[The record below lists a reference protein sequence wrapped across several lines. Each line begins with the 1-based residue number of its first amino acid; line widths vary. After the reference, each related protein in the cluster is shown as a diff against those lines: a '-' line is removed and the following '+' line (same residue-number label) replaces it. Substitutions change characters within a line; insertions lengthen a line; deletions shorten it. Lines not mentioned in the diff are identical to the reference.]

1 MSKFTERVIKEIG
14 KDYLM
19 LRGNYMEIDLPE
31 FSFVLDDEDFMKEM
45 ITLYPN
51 VLTSQVVSNRGITK
65 NMLMNVCKSDVW
77 ILDILRDKELID
89 KDTYTNMSFLIQ
101 VGGKKDPSIE
111 GDTKDIYL
119 KVLNILESLTEE
131 ERIERLREI
140 TEIHECPIV
149 MPNGIEYIVQK
160 VKWTQESFYLV
171 AGCNPSYYK
180 DLDTIKWSNPLKR
193 PVESISFNDS
203 TGWINKMNTM
213 LGLPEMYSE
222 VKYDSCVLHEEK
234 TGYRHI
240 TEKEFKFLLNN
251 GHLENPQEF
260 TNSDIEEHVTFTDK
274 NKQFKLPPEGG
285 LKKSNRYGVFDMA
298 SQSWCVVCT
307 DKMNDWI
314 DPTE

>member
-31 FSFVLDDEDFMKEM
+31 FNFVLDDEDFMKEM
-45 ITLYPN
+45 IMLYPN

-89 KDTYTNMSFLIQ
+89 KDTYMNMSFLIQ

-119 KVLNILESLTEE
+119 KVLSILESLTEE
-131 ERIERLREI
+131 ERIERLKEI
-140 TEIHECPIV
+140 TAIHECPIV

-171 AGCNPSYYK
+171 AGFNPSYYK
-180 DLDTIKWSNPLKR
+180 DLDSIKWSNPLKR
-193 PVESISFNDS
+193 PVESVSFNDS
-203 TGWINKMNTM
+203 TGWINKMNVM
-213 LGLPEMYSE
+213 LNLDTMYSE

-234 TGYRHI
+234 TGFRII

-260 TNSDIEEHVTFTDK
+260 TNSDVEEDVTFTNK
-274 NKQFKLPPEGG
+274 NKNFDLPSEGG
-285 LKKSNRYGVFDMA
+285 LRKPNRFGVYDLC
-298 SQSWCVVCT
+298 SSSWCVVSCEST
-307 DKMNDWI
+307 PDWI
-314 DPTE
+314 EPTE

>member
-1 MSKFTERVIKEIG
+1 MSKFIERVIKEVG

-31 FSFVLDDEDFMKEM
+31 FHYVVEDTEFMKEM
-45 ITLYPN
+45 IMLYPN
-51 VLTSQVVSNRGITK
+51 VLTTKVIASRGITK

-89 KDTYTNMSFLIQ
+89 KDTYTNMSFLLR

-119 KVLNILESLTEE
+119 KVLSILESLTEE
-131 ERIERLREI
+131 ERIERLKEI

-171 AGCNPSYYK
+171 AGFNPSYYK
-180 DLDTIKWSNPLKR
+180 NLDSIKYSNPLKR

-203 TGWINKMNTM
+203 TGYINKMNVM

-234 TGYRHI
+234 TGWRHC

-260 TNSDIEEHVTFTDK
+260 TNSNVEEDVTFTNK
-274 NKQFKLPPEGG
+274 NKQFELPPEGG
-285 LKKSNRYGVFDMA
+285 LKKSNRFGVHDIC
-298 SQSWCVVCT
+298 SSSWCVTPT
-307 DKMNDWI
+307 DKLPDWVE
-314 DPTE
+314 PS